1 MYINFVIAIV
11 LGYAVTSAS
20 YGTGTEFVSLHMLMN
35 DKELLLTFAITF
47 LASMVLGTFV
57 DSLRKNHKRYKAAMS
72 IRRHPSLHKHVVR
85 GVSQGNFAYLANEEQ
100 YGTEDKLPPMTVVY
114 VVSVSDVGEVPMA
127 QVVPKFVEESLPIL
141 PIQVPLSSL
150 YQHVPRHMIP
160 EIV

>member
-1 MYINFVIAIV
+1 MYFNFVIAVI
-11 LGYAVTSAS
+11 LGYAMACVN
-20 YGTGTEFVSLHMLMN
+20 YGTGTEFISLHMLMN
-35 DKELLLTFAITF
+35 DNELLLTFGITF
-47 LASMVLGTFV
+47 LAMMIFGAFL

-72 IRRHPSLHKHVVR
+72 IRRHPALHKHIVR

-100 YGTEDKLPPMTVVY
+100 YGTEGKLPPMTVVY
-114 VVSVSDVGEVPMA
+114 VVSVSDVGDVPMA

-141 PIQVPLSSL
+141 PIRVPLSNL